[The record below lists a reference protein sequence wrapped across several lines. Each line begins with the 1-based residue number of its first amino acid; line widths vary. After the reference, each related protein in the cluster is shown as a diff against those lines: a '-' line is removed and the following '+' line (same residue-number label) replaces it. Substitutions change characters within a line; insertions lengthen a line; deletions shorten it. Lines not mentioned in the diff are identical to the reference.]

1 MRFIKEDLIQ
11 DHHLEVLK
19 RARDTY
25 GFKKQVS
32 VVSEELSELAI
43 VCDKFQRYDVDQE
56 GIKALYDKAAEETA
70 DVLVVLNHLF
80 EIFGFDQ
87 GTLNYWVDAKVR
99 RLDRWLN
106 TSDKSEQ
113 TMVDRE
119 LPEKEKTCN
128 SCRFKNMPTVI
139 EPCRS
144 CIDYSGY
151 KPKLGCESCDN
162 YGDYRNFK
170 QGGVCFIC
178 VQMDGAN
185 YTPKEGLSD
194 EAE

>member
-11 DHHLEVLK
+11 DSHLEVLK

-87 GTLNYWVDAKVR
+87 ETLNYWVDAKIR

-106 TSDKSEQ
+106 TSDRSEQ

-119 LPEKEKTCN
+119 LPEKEKTCD
-128 SCRFKNMPTVI
+128 SCRFKETPVDLG
-139 EPCRS
+139 PCLS
-144 CIDYSGY
+144 CISSNNY

-185 YTPKEGLSD
+185 YTPKEDLSD